1 MKPQEVLKK
10 IGTLKSELAKLHEAL
25 EAVPPSLS
33 KAQNRLR
40 IIDNLVK
47 DLRKNAQLELLRV
60 WRIQYR
66 KKETR
71 EGLYECML

>member
-10 IGTLKSELAKLHEAL
+10 ISDLKSEVAKLHETL
-25 EAVPPSLS
+25 EAVLPSLS
-33 KAQNRLR
+33 KARNRLC